1 MQIGYPQ
8 SLRKG
13 QEESEG
19 KRREAE
25 GREGKE
31 KGMGKRNEK
40 RREGEEE
47 KGKEEIRGERGEREE
62 RDKTMEKNRRVEKR
76 RTGKRRNKNK
86 TGEKLV
92 NGMNYGRIK
101 ENVTM
106 LLQLIRTAHRTLYEL
121 RKYISSCC
129 KGVNTPVGHDNS
141 IANLSITTI
150 RLQTYILN
158 LVVGAC
164 IWRIGS

>member
-1 MQIGYPQ
+1 
-8 SLRKG
+8 
-13 QEESEG
+13 
-19 KRREAE
+19 
-25 GREGKE
+25 
-31 KGMGKRNEK
+31 
-40 RREGEEE
+40 
-47 KGKEEIRGERGEREE
+47 
-62 RDKTMEKNRRVEKR
+62 MEKNRRVEKR
-76 RTGKRRNKNK
+76 RTGRRNENK

-92 NGMNYGRIK
+92 NGMKYERMK
-101 ENVTM
+101 ENITM
-106 LLQLIRTAHRTLYEL
+106 LLQLIRTAHHTLYEL

-150 RLQTYILN
+150 RVQTYILN

>member
-1 MQIGYPQ
+1 MQIGCLQ
-8 SLRKG
+8 SLRRGVKW
-13 QEESEG
+13 SEV

-31 KGMGKRNEK
+31 KGVGKRNEK
-40 RREGEEE
+40 RRKEREKRREERRW
-47 KGKEEIRGERGEREE
+47 GRGERG
-62 RDKTMEKNRRVEKR
+62 KTMEKNRRVEKR
-76 RTGKRRNKNK
+76 QTGKRRKENK

-92 NGMNYGRIK
+92 NGMKYGRIK